1 MHSFKPDIV
10 IHLPSLLS
18 AMGEKHPELME
29 LIGIGSFKI
38 VSQECMKLKS
48 TLFCPSSIA
57 VYGLTS
63 EHDGTQE
70 ETACEPITIYGCT
83 KVYLEL

>member
-1 MHSFKPDIV
+1 MTSWKPDIV

-38 VSQECMKLKS
+38 AAQECMK
-48 TLFCPSSIA
+48 
-57 VYGLTS
+57 
-63 EHDGTQE
+63 
-70 ETACEPITIYGCT
+70 
-83 KVYLEL
+83 